1 MANEHVKR
9 EIRGVLFLALS
20 ILLLLALFSYDRL
33 DPSFNVSSDRVQV
46 KNYVGPVGAYTA
58 DFLILF
64 FGLVSYMIPVI
75 LLSVAFSDLTHR
87 QVEALYTKIIGSTV
101 LLLAFSGF
109 MSLAVGTWGVTGE
122 LPDGTP
128 AHFPVEAGGWVG
140 TSLQQIMQANVGY
153 AGAILIL
160 STATLL
166 ALLLLFRLSLGKM
179 LSLLS
184 SRFVNWFRSLQ
195 LGMRK
200 KMDTQMK
207 MRERKKVIQKHI
219 ERIEKQSDLGV
230 VPKHKKEKPEK
241 TKEEVRIGIAPTRA
255 PAAKEEEPVQ
265 LDFRDMSENFVL
277 PPLTILEAPSNESD
291 IDKKELVE
299 KSKVITAKL
308 LEFQIAGTVTE
319 IHPGPIVTTFEFKP
333 EAGIKYSKIVSM
345 CNDLSMAL
353 KAESIRIDRLAG
365 QATIG
370 IEVPNRTRETI
381 SLREIIG
388 SQLFQQST
396 SPLTLGVG
404 KLIHGEV
411 YITDLMKMPHLL
423 IAGSTNSGKSVAIN
437 AMLCS
442 ILYKATP
449 EEVKF
454 ILIDPKRLELKL
466 YEDIPHLMVPVVVEP
481 KLAANALKWAVS
493 EMEERYRLL
502 ASFNVRNIMQFNQ
515 MFLDESLQ
523 ANFTDEQRKQL
534 KPL

>member
-184 SRFVNWFRSLQ
+184 SRL
-195 LGMRK
+195 
-200 KMDTQMK
+200 
-207 MRERKKVIQKHI
+207 
-219 ERIEKQSDLGV
+219 
-230 VPKHKKEKPEK
+230 
-241 TKEEVRIGIAPTRA
+241 
-255 PAAKEEEPVQ
+255 
-265 LDFRDMSENFVL
+265 
-277 PPLTILEAPSNESD
+277 
-291 IDKKELVE
+291 
-299 KSKVITAKL
+299 
-308 LEFQIAGTVTE
+308 
-319 IHPGPIVTTFEFKP
+319 
-333 EAGIKYSKIVSM
+333 
-345 CNDLSMAL
+345 
-353 KAESIRIDRLAG
+353 
-365 QATIG
+365 
-370 IEVPNRTRETI
+370 
-381 SLREIIG
+381 
-388 SQLFQQST
+388 
-396 SPLTLGVG
+396 
-404 KLIHGEV
+404 
-411 YITDLMKMPHLL
+411 
-423 IAGSTNSGKSVAIN
+423 
-437 AMLCS
+437 
-442 ILYKATP
+442 
-449 EEVKF
+449 
-454 ILIDPKRLELKL
+454 
-466 YEDIPHLMVPVVVEP
+466 
-481 KLAANALKWAVS
+481 
-493 EMEERYRLL
+493 
-502 ASFNVRNIMQFNQ
+502 
-515 MFLDESLQ
+515 
-523 ANFTDEQRKQL
+523 
-534 KPL
+534 